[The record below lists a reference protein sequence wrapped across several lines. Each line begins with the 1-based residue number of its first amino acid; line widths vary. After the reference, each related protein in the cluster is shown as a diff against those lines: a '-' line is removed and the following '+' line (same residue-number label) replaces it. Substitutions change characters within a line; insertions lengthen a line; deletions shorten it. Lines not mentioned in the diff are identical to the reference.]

1 MSPKDPLRI
10 VHFVN
15 LGFEA
20 GGAEKSVR
28 LLSRGLRERGH
39 EVTVVATDHL
49 AEGRTPFADVLVPA
63 ASGGPAARLAGHLW
77 NRRTYRTVGALL
89 RELRPGCVHFH
100 TIGGFSPSVLD
111 AARGL
116 PRVLSA
122 RGPEDWTLEL
132 LRWNLPSATR
142 PAGLTA
148 ADRLRYLHLR
158 ALQRPAYLARL
169 RGLDAVVPISEY
181 MAGCVRRDLPRV
193 PLRVIP
199 NNCEDGYAPTPVQDP
214 YSIAYLGRLAE
225 VKGVAVLLDAFRR
238 VLTDKPNAR
247 LTVIGEGPDR
257 ARLEASAA
265 DLVAAG
271 RVVFTGWLDRD
282 RIGERLRESGLVVI
296 PSLWPEVFGRV
307 ALDAYSCGRAVVAS
321 RIGGLPELVSP
332 ETGVLTAPGDAG
344 QLARALSGLVGD
356 GPTLARMGAAAAER
370 ARAYSLDRTLDLHEQ
385 LYAEVIER
393 RQRATSAA

>member
-1 MSPKDPLRI
+1 MSMSPLRI

-28 LLSRGLRERGH
+28 LLSQGLRERGH
-39 EVTVVATDHL
+39 EASVVATDHM
-49 AEGRTPFADVLVPA
+49 AEGETVFADVLVPA
-63 ASGGPAARLAGHLW
+63 ASGGPATRLVGHFW
-77 NRRTYRTVGALL
+77 NQRTYRTVGALL
-89 RELRPGCVHFH
+89 RELRPDCVHFH
-100 TIGGFSPSVLD
+100 TIGGFSPSVLA
-111 AARGL
+111 AARAY

-142 PAGLTA
+142 PQGLTA

-158 ALQRPAYLARL
+158 ALQRPAYLAWL

-193 PLRVIP
+193 PARVIP
-199 NNCEDGYAPTPVQDP
+199 NNREDGYAPMPVQNP

-225 VKGVAVLLDAFRR
+225 VKGVAVLLDAFRK
-238 VLTDKPNAR
+238 VLANEPGAR
-247 LTVIGEGPDR
+247 LTVIGDGPDR
-257 ARLEASAA
+257 TRLEASAA
-265 DLVAAG
+265 DLVGAG
-271 RVVFTGWLDRD
+271 SVVFTGWLGRD
-282 RIGERLRESGLVVI
+282 QIKERLRESGLVVV
-296 PSLWPEVFGRV
+296 PSLWPEVFGRA

-321 RIGGLPELVSP
+321 RIGGLPELVTP

-344 QLARALSGLVGD
+344 ELAQALSGLVGD
-356 GPTLARMGAAAAER
+356 QQTLARMGDAAAER
-370 ARAYSLDRTLDLHEQ
+370 AREYSLDRTLDLHEE

-393 RQRATSAA
+393 RRRTTSAA